1 MIQGEIT
8 KERMEGWKFDSS
20 CEEGFHEIIAPG
32 KADCEQEYIYRLN
45 LSAGKSFDLETGK
58 LEMDA
63 VCIKGAADFSWDGYA
78 GICDKLDS
86 FYVVSNM
93 KVRITAKED
102 CIFYIAGAVDEGY
115 GKPFFRKCDL
125 TMPIGEIHQ
134 IHGSGVSQRKVFM
147 TIDPGTASSRLLVGL
162 TWGGN
167 GAWTSWP
174 PHEHEK
180 DLEEVYCYFD
190 MDDPHFGL
198 HLSYVE
204 PGDTHGVVALFYGL
218 TKREHIEK
226 KHLHGEVVSYGTLV
240 NLMVDKDWDKL
251 KMAYG
256 VNKSIDLPV
265 CLADLELEKDDK
277 LEDVLE
283 ATMANQE
290 MTHTPYPVT
299 KEMIYQAIQDLEDYK
314 G

>member
-78 GICDKLDS
+78 GTCDKLDS

-93 KVRITAKED
+93 KVHITAKED

-134 IHGSGVSQRKVFM
+134 IHGSGVSQREY
-147 TIDPGTASSRLLVGL
+147 L
-162 TWGGN
+162 
-167 GAWTSWP
+167 
-174 PHEHEK
+174 
-180 DLEEVYCYFD
+180 
-190 MDDPHFGL
+190 
-198 HLSYVE
+198 
-204 PGDTHGVVALFYGL
+204 
-218 TKREHIEK
+218 
-226 KHLHGEVVSYGTLV
+226 
-240 NLMVDKDWDKL
+240 
-251 KMAYG
+251 
-256 VNKSIDLPV
+256 
-265 CLADLELEKDDK
+265 
-277 LEDVLE
+277 
-283 ATMANQE
+283 
-290 MTHTPYPVT
+290 
-299 KEMIYQAIQDLEDYK
+299 
-314 G
+314 

>member
-8 KERMEGWKFDSS
+8 KERMESWKFDSS

-78 GICDKLDS
+78 GTCDKLDS

-134 IHGSGVSQRKVFM
+134 IHGSGVSQREVFM

>member
-78 GICDKLDS
+78 GTCDKLDS

-134 IHGSGVSQRKVFM
+134 IHGSGVSQREVFM

-167 GAWTSWP
+167 GAWTSW
-174 PHEHEK
+174 
-180 DLEEVYCYFD
+180 
-190 MDDPHFGL
+190 
-198 HLSYVE
+198 HLMSMRRIW
-204 PGDTHGVVALFYGL
+204 
-218 TKREHIEK
+218 KRFIA
-226 KHLHGEVVSYGTLV
+226 TLI
-240 NLMVDKDWDKL
+240 W
-251 KMAYG
+251 
-256 VNKSIDLPV
+256 
-265 CLADLELEKDDK
+265 
-277 LEDVLE
+277 
-283 ATMANQE
+283 
-290 MTHTPYPVT
+290 
-299 KEMIYQAIQDLEDYK
+299 MILILDCI
-314 G
+314 

>member
-78 GICDKLDS
+78 GTCDKLDS

-93 KVRITAKED
+93 KVHITAKED

-134 IHGSGVSQRKVFM
+134 IHGSGVSQREVFM

-251 KMAYG
+251 KLAYG

-299 KEMIYQAIQDLEDYK
+299 KEMIYQAIHDLEDYK

>member
-45 LSAGKSFDLETGK
+45 LSAGKSFDLETRK

-78 GICDKLDS
+78 GTCDKLDS

-93 KVRITAKED
+93 KVHITAKED

-134 IHGSGVSQRKVFM
+134 IHGSGVSQREVFM

-226 KHLHGEVVSYGTLV
+226 KHLHGKVVSYGTLV

-251 KMAYG
+251 KLAYG

>member
-78 GICDKLDS
+78 GTCDKLDS

-102 CIFYIAGAVDEGY
+102 CIFYITGAVDEGY

-134 IHGSGVSQRKVFM
+134 IHGSGVSQREVFM

-226 KHLHGEVVSYGTLV
+226 KYLHGEVVSYGTLV

>member
-78 GICDKLDS
+78 GTCDKLDS

-93 KVRITAKED
+93 KVHITAKED

-134 IHGSGVSQRKVFM
+134 IHGSGVSQREVFM

>member
-78 GICDKLDS
+78 GTCDKLDS

-134 IHGSGVSQRKVFM
+134 IHGSGVSQREVFM

-198 HLSYVE
+198 YLSYVE

-299 KEMIYQAIQDLEDYK
+299 KEMIYQTIHDLEDYK

>member
-1 MIQGEIT
+1 MISKRLVRYDRRFIMIQGEIT

-20 CEEGFHEIIAPG
+20 CEEGFHEIIALG

-78 GICDKLDS
+78 GTCDKLDS

-93 KVRITAKED
+93 KVRIAAKED

-134 IHGSGVSQRKVFM
+134 IHGSGVSQREVFM

-162 TWGGN
+162 T
-167 GAWTSWP
+167 
-174 PHEHEK
+174 
-180 DLEEVYCYFD
+180 
-190 MDDPHFGL
+190 
-198 HLSYVE
+198 
-204 PGDTHGVVALFYGL
+204 
-218 TKREHIEK
+218 
-226 KHLHGEVVSYGTLV
+226 
-240 NLMVDKDWDKL
+240 
-251 KMAYG
+251 
-256 VNKSIDLPV
+256 
-265 CLADLELEKDDK
+265 
-277 LEDVLE
+277 
-283 ATMANQE
+283 
-290 MTHTPYPVT
+290 
-299 KEMIYQAIQDLEDYK
+299 
-314 G
+314 

>member
-8 KERMEGWKFDSS
+8 KERIEGWKFDSS

-78 GICDKLDS
+78 GTCDKLDS

-93 KVRITAKED
+93 KVHITAKED

-134 IHGSGVSQRKVFM
+134 IHGSGVSQREVFM

-204 PGDTHGVVALFYGL
+204 PGDTHGVVAHTVKSGTMILAPRGYHPTVAAPGTRNTYL
-218 TKREHIEK
+218 WVLAAHSHKSRRYDLAVLDPKR
-226 KHLHGEVVSYGTLV
+226 
-240 NLMVDKDWDKL
+240 
-251 KMAYG
+251 A
-256 VNKSIDLPV
+256 
-265 CLADLELEKDDK
+265 
-277 LEDVLE
+277 
-283 ATMANQE
+283 E
-290 MTHTPYPVT
+290 MN
-299 KEMIYQAIQDLEDYK
+299 
-314 G
+314 

>member
-8 KERMEGWKFDSS
+8 KERMESWKFDSS

-78 GICDKLDS
+78 GTCDKLDS

-134 IHGSGVSQRKVFM
+134 IHGSGVSQREVFM

-226 KHLHGEVVSYGTLV
+226 KYLHGEVVSYGTLV

>member
-78 GICDKLDS
+78 GTCDKLDS

-93 KVRITAKED
+93 KVHITAKED

-134 IHGSGVSQRKVFM
+134 IHGSGVSQREVFM

-226 KHLHGEVVSYGTLV
+226 KHLHGKVVSYGTLV

-251 KMAYG
+251 KLAYG

>member
-78 GICDKLDS
+78 GTCDKLDS

-93 KVRITAKED
+93 KVHITAKED

-134 IHGSGVSQRKVFM
+134 IHGSGVSQREVFM

-251 KMAYG
+251 KLAYG

-290 MTHTPYPVT
+290 MTHAPYPVT

>member
-78 GICDKLDS
+78 GTCDKLDS

-134 IHGSGVSQRKVFM
+134 IHGSGVSQREVFM

-226 KHLHGEVVSYGTLV
+226 KHLHGKVVSYGTLV

-277 LEDVLE
+277 LEDVFE

-290 MTHTPYPVT
+290 MPHTPYPVT
-299 KEMIYQAIQDLEDYK
+299 KEMIYQAIHDLEDYK

>member
-78 GICDKLDS
+78 GTCDKLDS

-93 KVRITAKED
+93 KVHITAKED

-134 IHGSGVSQRKVFM
+134 IHGSGVSQREVFM

-251 KMAYG
+251 KLAYG

>member
-78 GICDKLDS
+78 GTCDKLDS

-134 IHGSGVSQRKVFM
+134 IHGSGVSQREVFM

-226 KHLHGEVVSYGTLV
+226 KYLHGEVVSYGTLV

-290 MTHTPYPVT
+290 MTHTPYSVT

>member
-63 VCIKGAADFSWDGYA
+63 VCIKGAADFSWDGYS
-78 GICDKLDS
+78 GTCDKLDS

-93 KVRITAKED
+93 KVHITAKED

-134 IHGSGVSQRKVFM
+134 IHGSGVSQREVFM

-251 KMAYG
+251 KLAYG

>member
-78 GICDKLDS
+78 GTCDKLDS

-134 IHGSGVSQRKVFM
+134 IHGSGVSQREVFM

-226 KHLHGEVVSYGTLV
+226 KYLHGEVVSYGTLV

-299 KEMIYQAIQDLEDYK
+299 KEMIYQAIQNLEDYK

>member
-1 MIQGEIT
+1 
-8 KERMEGWKFDSS
+8 MEGWKFDSS

-78 GICDKLDS
+78 GTCDKLDS

-134 IHGSGVSQRKVFM
+134 IHGSGVSQREVFM